1 MKTIGSSFELIMDEL
16 LKQKQLLEALQTEN
30 DELYRRLAEL
40 REGRGIFIE
49 ILGNR
54 FPLVEEPDSFSVS
67 VFPEEVSA
75 AMDDPSQNEI
85 TGIPD
90 EAIAPSWP
98 ETPVPSTEF
107 TMEEVPEDLSPS
119 AFPATSA
126 SLEEALLDEFSN
138 AATKQMAAW
147 TGPITNP
154 PVFDD
159 QEKETLRRELS
170 GSFLLE

>member
-1 MKTIGSSFELIMDEL
+1 MKTSGSSFELIMDEL
-16 LKQKQLLEALQTEN
+16 LKQKQLLEDLQAEN
-30 DELYRRLAEL
+30 DELYRQLSEL

-54 FPLVEEPDSFSVS
+54 FQLVEESVGVS
-67 VFPEEVSA
+67 PGEVLA
-75 AMDDPSQNEI
+75 ATDDPYLNEI
-85 TGIPD
+85 TDIPGK
-90 EAIAPSWP
+90 AIEPSWTETPAPSA
-98 ETPVPSTEF
+98 EF
-107 TMEEVPEDLSPS
+107 TMEEVPDDLSLS

-147 TGPITNP
+147 TGPITNA

>member
-1 MKTIGSSFELIMDEL
+1 MKTSSSSFELIMDEL
-16 LKQKQLLEALQTEN
+16 IKQKQLLEDLQTEN
-30 DELYRRLAEL
+30 DELYRQLAEL

-54 FPLVEEPDSFSVS
+54 FSLVEEPVSVDGG
-67 VFPEEVSA
+67 VFPEEVLA
-75 AMDDPSQNEI
+75 ETGDPSLNEI
-85 TGIPD
+85 ADIPD
-90 EAIAPSWP
+90 EATASSLP

-107 TMEEVPEDLSPS
+107 MMEEMPEDLSPS
-119 AFPATSA
+119 AFPATPA
-126 SLEEALLDEFSN
+126 SLEEVLLDEFAN